1 VFFPGCPNNLMAMSG
16 GFLALQARKA
26 KEKKKV
32 AELEDAFKAA
42 DTDGDGKLSLH
53 EWMEALKQSGHN
65 VSRSEVEEI
74 FKEKDRDFD
83 GTMSYEEFTGH
94 DTKTELAFRA
104 IDKNGDGYVSKAE
117 FKRICPNMTKE
128 QMEAAFTKF
137 DKDGTGK
144 INYREFCQMLNKKK

>member
-1 VFFPGCPNNLMAMSG
+1 MAMSG

-65 VSRSEVEEI
+65 VSRLVSTANI
-74 FKEKDRDFD
+74 LR
-83 GTMSYEEFTGH
+83 YNIIALEF
-94 DTKTELAFRA
+94 L
-104 IDKNGDGYVSKAE
+104 
-117 FKRICPNMTKE
+117 
-128 QMEAAFTKF
+128 
-137 DKDGTGK
+137 
-144 INYREFCQMLNKKK
+144 